1 VAWWL
6 IKGATLALM
15 KLKGLY
21 GHLHPCVQPS
31 KAHPYNAWQ
40 QPDATPPMTM
50 TMTNQETPIDLLAI
64 REIFNRQNIMLCF
77 NGPVTAPLI
86 EEIGTALRKHMQGL
100 EESPT
105 AVSDVFSVYIEMAQN
120 IRRYAQAQAFENE
133 TSTILISR
141 DALGH
146 YVISASN
153 IVRDED
159 GNALGERIGQLFH
172 LDKEALKTAFK
183 TQLRQPRSAL
193 TGSAGLGLIDM
204 ARKASVP
211 LQHTLQML
219 DNGRALFSL
228 RVIL

>member
-1 VAWWL
+1 M
-6 IKGATLALM
+6 TL
-15 KLKGLY
+15 
-21 GHLHPCVQPS
+21 S
-31 KAHPYNAWQ
+31 
-40 QPDATPPMTM
+40 
-50 TMTNQETPIDLLAI
+50 NQETPIDLLAI

-86 EEIGTALRKHMQGL
+86 EEIGTALRKHMEGL
-100 EESPT
+100 EESPS

-120 IRRYAQAQAFENE
+120 IRRYAQAQGFENE

-153 IVRDED
+153 VVRTEN
-159 GNALGERIGQLFH
+159 GQTLVGRIQQMAQM
-172 LDKEALKTAFK
+172 DKDALKTAFK
-183 TQLRQPRSAL
+183 TQLCQPRSTL
-193 TGSAGLGLIDM
+193 SGSAGLGLIDM
-204 ARKASVP
+204 ARKASAP
-211 LQHTLQML
+211 LQHALQTL

>member
-1 VAWWL
+1 
-6 IKGATLALM
+6 
-15 KLKGLY
+15 
-21 GHLHPCVQPS
+21 
-31 KAHPYNAWQ
+31 
-40 QPDATPPMTM
+40 MTM
-50 TMTNQETPIDLLAI
+50 PQQENPIDLLAI
-64 REIFNRQNIMLCF
+64 RDIFNRQNIMLCF

-86 EEIGTALRKHMQGL
+86 EEIGTALRNHMQGL
-100 EESPT
+100 AESPS

-120 IRRYAQAQAFENE
+120 IRRYAQAQGFENE
-133 TSTILISR
+133 ASTILISR
-141 DALGH
+141 DAAGH

-153 IVRDED
+153 IVLRDD
-159 GNALGERIGQLFH
+159 GCALGERIGQLFH
-172 LDKEALKTAFK
+172 LDKEGLKAAFK

-204 ARKASVP
+204 ARKASAP

>member
-1 VAWWL
+1 M
-6 IKGATLALM
+6 TL
-15 KLKGLY
+15 
-21 GHLHPCVQPS
+21 S
-31 KAHPYNAWQ
+31 
-40 QPDATPPMTM
+40 
-50 TMTNQETPIDLLAI
+50 NQETPIDLLAI

-86 EEIGTALRKHMQGL
+86 EEIGTALRKHMEGL
-100 EESPT
+100 EESPS
-105 AVSDVFSVYIEMAQN
+105 AVCDVFSVYIEMAQN

-133 TSTILISR
+133 ASTILISR

-153 IVRDED
+153 VVRQED
-159 GNALGERIGQLFH
+159 ASALGERVGQLFP
-172 LDKEALKTAFK
+172 LDKEALKAAFK

-204 ARKASVP
+204 ARKASAP